1 MFDICKNLYIS
12 LINDK
17 YAKVKEF
24 KIEIFLSKDKKII
37 KLFMIIFCIFLM
49 IFTLNNFAF

>member
-24 KIEIFLSKDKKII
+24 KIEVFLLKDKKLI
-37 KLFMIIFCIFLM
+37 KLFMIIFCIFFNDFY
-49 IFTLNNFAF
+49 IK